1 MEVDLGVVQK
11 YSSIGISPPLYPDE
25 MEEKIKEIE
34 AKKSMFVERGAA
46 DEENAAENH
55 KQRIGERLAE
65 LDARMKED
73 RAMQAEQAQRTNNR
87 GGAGRGQRGGRGG
100 YGQQSN
106 RGNRGGRGGRGALQ
120 RQERERPERRMS
132 EEEADAENQEFTGT
146 EDVNEEES
154 KPFKAAPKK

>member
-11 YSSIGISPPLYPDE
+11 YSSIGVSPPLYPDE

-34 AKKSMFVERGAA
+34 AKKANFVGQGAA

-55 KQRIGERLAE
+55 KQRIEERLAE

-100 YGQQSN
+100 YGQSN

>member
-1 MEVDLGVVQK
+1 
-11 YSSIGISPPLYPDE
+11 

-34 AKKSMFVERGAA
+34 AKKATFVERGAA
-46 DEENAAENH
+46 DEAGAAESH
-55 KQRIGERLAE
+55 QARIEERLAE
-65 LDARMKED
+65 LDARMKEEK
-73 RAMQAEQAQRTNNR
+73 AMQAEHAQRANR

-100 YGQQSN
+100 YGQSN

-146 EDVNEEES
+146 EEINEEES
-154 KPFKAAPKK
+154 NKPFKAAPKK